1 MIGMKAMDIQDV
13 VEFLITTIEL
23 VVIVILIKIGNLRQW
38 SLLCL
43 DKELDRQ
50 SFVIRVLPFY
60 IILLGVLKNGNAEL
74 YLIIFLIIIPFFV
87 LMKGI
92 MFAAIIQRGNKT
104 QMKSLT
110 VEMMLGAAVVAE
122 LLDLV
127 DAKIYLLLCIRLLL
141 AKDKASDRHN
151 AITA

>member
-1 MIGMKAMDIQDV
+1 MDIQDF

-23 VVIVILIKIGNLRQW
+23 VVIVIFIKIGNLRQW

>member
-1 MIGMKAMDIQDV
+1 MIGMKTMDIQDF

>member
-1 MIGMKAMDIQDV
+1 MGMKVMDIQDV
-13 VEFLITTIEL
+13 VDFLIMAIE
-23 VVIVILIKIGNLRQW
+23 IVAIIILIRFGNWRHW
-38 SLLCL
+38 PWLCL
-43 DKELDRQ
+43 DNKLDRQ
-50 SFVIRVLPFY
+50 SFIFRVLPFFVF
-60 IILLGVLKNGNAEL
+60 LLSALKIGNADL
-74 YLIIFLIIIPFFV
+74 FLMIFPFLIV
-87 LMKGI
+87 LKGI

-127 DAKIYLLLCIRLLL
+127 DAKIYLLLCIRLLF

-151 AITA
+151 VITA

>member
-1 MIGMKAMDIQDV
+1 MDIQDF

-23 VVIVILIKIGNLRQW
+23 VVIVIFKIGNLRQW

>member
-1 MIGMKAMDIQDV
+1 MMGMKVMDIQDV
-13 VEFLITTIEL
+13 VDFLIMAIE
-23 VVIVILIKIGNLRQW
+23 IVAIIILIRFGNWRHW
-38 SLLCL
+38 PWLCL
-43 DKELDRQ
+43 DNKLDRQ
-50 SFVIRVLPFY
+50 SFIFRVLPFFVF
-60 IILLGVLKNGNAEL
+60 LLSALKIGNAEL
-74 YLIIFLIIIPFFV
+74 FLMIFPFLIV
-87 LMKGI
+87 LKGI

-127 DAKIYLLLCIRLLL
+127 DAKIYLLLCIRLLF

-151 AITA
+151 VITA

>member
-1 MIGMKAMDIQDV
+1 MGMNVMDIQDV
-13 VEFLITTIEL
+13 VEFLITAIEI
-23 VVIVILIKIGNLRQW
+23 VAIVILISLENRRHW
-38 SLLCL
+38 PLLCL
-43 DKELDRQ
+43 DNKLDRQ
-50 SFVIRVLPFY
+50 I
-60 IILLGVLKNGNAEL
+60 GNAEL
-74 YLIIFLIIIPFFV
+74 FLMIFPFLIV
-87 LMKGI
+87 LKGI

-151 AITA
+151 VITA

>member
-1 MIGMKAMDIQDV
+1 MGMNVMDIQDV
-13 VEFLITTIEL
+13 VEFLITAIE
-23 VVIVILIKIGNLRQW
+23 IVAIIILIRLGNWRHW
-38 SLLCL
+38 SWLCL
-43 DKELDRQ
+43 DNKLDRQ
-50 SFVIRVLPFY
+50 SFIFRVLPFFVF
-60 IILLGVLKNGNAEL
+60 LLSALKIGNAEL
-74 YLIIFLIIIPFFV
+74 FLMIFPFLIV
-87 LMKGI
+87 LKGI

-127 DAKIYLLLCIRLLL
+127 DAKIYLLLCIRLLF

-151 AITA
+151 VITA

>member
-1 MIGMKAMDIQDV
+1 MIGMKTMDIQDF

-151 AITA
+151 VITA

>member
-1 MIGMKAMDIQDV
+1 MDIQDV
-13 VEFLITTIEL
+13 VEFLITAIEI
-23 VVIVILIKIGNLRQW
+23 VAIVILISLGNRRHW
-38 SLLCL
+38 PLLCL
-43 DKELDRQ
+43 DNKLDRQ
-50 SFVIRVLPFY
+50 SFIFRVLPFF
-60 IILLGVLKNGNAEL
+60 ICLLSALKIGNAEL
-74 YLIIFLIIIPFFV
+74 FLMIFPFLIV
-87 LMKGI
+87 LKGI

-127 DAKIYLLLCIRLLL
+127 DAKIYLLLCIRLLF

-151 AITA
+151 VITA

>member
-1 MIGMKAMDIQDV
+1 MDIQDF

-23 VVIVILIKIGNLRQW
+23 VVIVILIKIGNFRQW

-74 YLIIFLIIIPFFV
+74 YLIIFLTIIPFFV

-151 AITA
+151 VITA

>member
-1 MIGMKAMDIQDV
+1 MIFP
-13 VEFLITTIEL
+13 FLI
-23 VVIVILIKIGNLRQW
+23 
-38 SLLCL
+38 
-43 DKELDRQ
+43 
-50 SFVIRVLPFY
+50 VL
-60 IILLGVLKNGNAEL
+60 
-74 YLIIFLIIIPFFV
+74 
-87 LMKGI
+87 KGI

>member
-1 MIGMKAMDIQDV
+1 MKTMDIQDV

-74 YLIIFLIIIPFFV
+74 YLIIFLIIIPVFV

-104 QMKSLT
+104 QMKNLS
-110 VEMMLGAAVVAE
+110 VKMMLGAAIVAE

-127 DAKIYLLLCIRLLL
+127 DAKIYLLLCIRLLW
-141 AKDKASDRHN
+141 AKDKESD
-151 AITA
+151 

>member
-1 MIGMKAMDIQDV
+1 MMGMKVMDIQDV
-13 VEFLITTIEL
+13 VEFLIMAIE
-23 VVIVILIKIGNLRQW
+23 IVAIIILIRLGNWRHW
-38 SLLCL
+38 PWLCL
-43 DKELDRQ
+43 DNKLDRQ
-50 SFVIRVLPFY
+50 SFIFRVLPFFVF
-60 IILLGVLKNGNAEL
+60 LLSALKIGNAEL
-74 YLIIFLIIIPFFV
+74 FLMIFPFLIV
-87 LMKGI
+87 LKGI

-127 DAKIYLLLCIRLLL
+127 DAKIYLLLCIRLLF

-151 AITA
+151 VITA

>member
-1 MIGMKAMDIQDV
+1 M
-13 VEFLITTIEL
+13 
-23 VVIVILIKIGNLRQW
+23 
-38 SLLCL
+38 
-43 DKELDRQ
+43 DRQ

>member
-1 MIGMKAMDIQDV
+1 MDIQDF

>member
-1 MIGMKAMDIQDV
+1 MIGMKTMDIQDF
-13 VEFLITTIEL
+13 VEFFITTIEL

-74 YLIIFLIIIPFFV
+74 YLILFLIIIPFFV

-141 AKDKASDRHN
+141 AKDKASGRHN
-151 AITA
+151 VITA